1 MALTEAL
8 SPPLGEGDAVL
19 FDMDGTLLFLPVDID
34 AVRDRLAEFHRG
46 YGLEM
51 TFRPLTDDLSAA
63 AGRLEELLSPAE
75 ARAAQRWARATV
87 EQAEVDAASELR
99 PREGALEAF
108 RVLGERGVHR
118 AVVSNNTRRGIC
130 AALEAVGIEP
140 DGLGALVSRDD
151 VPSPK
156 PAPEAVELALR
167 TLKAEGWDPVGDEEQ
182 PARWLMVG
190 DAPSDVMAASSCR
203 ADKVHPRLTRPCIV
217 VVGGGLAGRGSL
229 AGPGADHVLTDDRA
243 LYDLLVGAR
252 PEGEAG

>member
-1 MALTEAL
+1 MALSDAL
-8 SPPLGEGDAVL
+8 SPPLGPEDAVL

-34 AVRDRLAEFHRG
+34 GVRDRLSEFHRG

-63 AGRLEELLSPAE
+63 ARRLEEMLSPAE

-87 EQAEVDAASELR
+87 EQAEVDAADRVR
-99 PREGALEAF
+99 PREGCLAAF
-108 RVLGERGVHR
+108 RVLEERGVR
-118 AVVSNNTRRGIC
+118 LGVVSNNTRRGIR
-130 AALEAVGIEP
+130 AALEAVDIDPE
-140 DGLGALVSRDD
+140 GLEALVSRDD

-167 TLKAEGWDPVGDEEQ
+167 TLKAAAWDPVGSDEH

-190 DAPSDVMAASSCR
+190 DGPSDVMAASSCR
-203 ADKVHPRLTRPCIV
+203 PDRVHPRLQRPCIV
-217 VVGGGLAGRGSL
+217 VVGGGLAGRGTL
-229 AGPGADHVLTDDRA
+229 AGPGADHVLSDDRA
-243 LYDLLVGAR
+243 AYDLLVGSG